1 VSRFPLRRAP
11 ASAAHDARTE
21 ATVQWLT
28 FGGVERPRDFPLE
41 HRVCNLFWSQEMWAW
56 SAEQLAANYRAH
68 REAVDALARAAGL
81 PRAWVLDALAPNNTT
96 EGSS

>member
-41 HRVCNLFWSQEMWAW
+41 H
-56 SAEQLAANYRAH
+56 LAANYRAH